1 MYLIDTN
8 VISELRKGD
17 KAQVGVVRFLR
28 TTDPDSLFLPV
39 QTLGELR
46 KGVETIRRRKDLDQ
60 AYRLEQWLDLVVLSY
75 GDRIL
80 DFDLDCAQI
89 WGRLMAQRPQ
99 HAIDRQIAAIALLY
113 DFTVVTRN
121 TLDFAD
127 TGVRVLNPFADQ

>member
-1 MYLIDTN
+1 MYLIDTH

-17 KAQVGVVRFLR
+17 RANTGVLQFLR
-28 TTDPDSLFLPV
+28 TTDPDRLFLPV

-46 KGVETIRRRKDLDQ
+46 QGVENIRLRKDLGQ
-60 AYRLEQWLDLVVLSY
+60 AKRLEQWLDMIVQTY

-80 DFDLDCAQI
+80 DFDFECAQM

-99 HAIDRQIAAIALLY
+99 HPIDRQIAAIALLY

-121 TLDFAD
+121 TSDFD
-127 TGVRVLNPFADQ
+127 GTGTRSLNPFIDH

>member
-17 KAQVGVVRFLR
+17 RANAGVVQFLR
-28 TTDPDSLFLPV
+28 TADPDNLFLPV

-46 KGVETIRRRKDLDQ
+46 QGVENIRLRKDFDQ
-60 AYRLEQWLDLVVLSY
+60 AKRLEEWLDIIVRSY

-80 DFDLDCAQI
+80 DFDHECAQM

-99 HAIDRQIAAIALLY
+99 HPIGRQITAIALLY

-121 TLDFAD
+121 TSDFD
-127 TGVRVLNPFADQ
+127 GTGARLLNPFVDH